1 MAILTKG
8 QTFTSNDSVTNVKLH
23 NLVDAAAFVSGSSGT
38 CAASGGLEVT
48 GGGQL
53 QIANNGVTV
62 ARLSAGAPSWDASSN
77 LTVSGNTTLNQN
89 LTIGGDISTSGN
101 LAVNGTTTIAGVTT
115 LNGTSAV
122 NANMTVNAQIVRFG
136 TASDRTVQLV
146 TGSSSPNAISFG
158 WDNGDLLVT
167 VDGNEYKVTLTA
179 V

>member
-8 QTFTSNDSVTNVKLH
+8 QTFTSTDTVTNVKLH
-23 NLVDAAAFVSGSSGT
+23 NLVDNAAFVAGSSGT
-38 CAASGGLEVT
+38 CASNGGLEVSS
-48 GGGQL
+48 GQL

-62 ARLSAGAPSWDASSN
+62 AKLSAGAPSWDSSSN
-77 LTVSGNTTLNQN
+77 LTITGNAVVNGTVTT
-89 LTIGGDISTSGN
+89 GGTISTSGN
-101 LAVNGTTTIAGVTT
+101 LAVNGTATIAGVTT
-115 LNGTSAV
+115 LNGASAV

-146 TGSSSPNAISFG
+146 TGSESQNAISFG

-167 VDGNEYKVTLTA
+167 VDGDEFKVTLTA

>member
-8 QTFTSNDSVTNVKLH
+8 QTFTSTDTVTNVKLH
-23 NLVDAAAFVSGSSGT
+23 NLVDNAAFVAGSSGT
-38 CAASGGLEVT
+38 CASGGGLEVS
-48 GGGQL
+48 GGQL

-62 ARLSAGAPSWDASSN
+62 AKLSAGAPSWDGSSN
-77 LTVSGNTTLNQN
+77 LTVTGNATVNGTVTT
-89 LTIGGDISTSGN
+89 GGTISTSGN
-101 LAVNGTTTIAGVTT
+101 LAVNGTATIGGVTT

-146 TGSSSPNAISFG
+146 TGSASPNAISFG

-167 VDGNEYKVTLTA
+167 VDGYEYKVALTA